1 MRCGFGSTVQHIRP
15 VRNRH
20 SGAASHSD
28 RRCRHACA
36 RSRVAFRGLRFEG
49 SVMSVVALLK
59 YAVAALGVGLWGYGL
74 ADQLESSSSTATY
87 LAITALLVAVARL

>member
-1 MRCGFGSTVQHIRP
+1 LVALSNTSGLSATATAARLRIRIVVAGTP
-15 VRNRH
+15 
-20 SGAASHSD
+20 
-28 RRCRHACA
+28 A
-36 RSRVAFRGLRFEG
+36 RVRGLRFEG